1 MARKPKTKATTVE
14 GEYDVGYCKPPV
26 HSQFPPGQSGC
37 PGGRPKRKPPETDLA
52 RLVAEELQK
61 EIEIQEG
68 GKSRKVS
75 KAALMATQIVNQ
87 GIKGDRK
94 AVELAF
100 KLMASA
106 DTLAGRD
113 ASDLSPAMI
122 AGFLKR
128 HGCGE
133 ASHD

>member
-68 GKSRKVS
+68 GKSKKVS
-75 KAALMATQIVNQ
+75 KAAVMVTRFVNEA
-87 GIKGDRK
+87 IKGDRK
-94 AVELAF
+94 AAEMVF

-106 DTLAGRD
+106 DTSAGHD
-113 ASDLSPAMI
+113 AGDLSPAMI
-122 AGFLKR
+122 ASFLTR
-128 HGCGE
+128 HGGGE

>member
-61 EIEIQEG
+61 EIDIQEG

-75 KAALMATQIVNQ
+75 KAALMATQIAAKVGRFLPQDVRQRLVRADQ
-87 GIKGDRK
+87 GFGVLRQR
-94 AVELAF
+94 AGCVEAGR
-100 KLMASA
+100 ARR
-106 DTLAGRD
+106 DGLAGRAD
-113 ASDLSPAMI
+113 HRLGA
-122 AGFLKR
+122 
-128 HGCGE
+128 
-133 ASHD
+133 

>member
-1 MARKPKTKATTVE
+1 MAREPKTKAPIVK
-14 GEYDVGYCKPPV
+14 GDYPVGYCKPPIE
-26 HSQFPPGQSGC
+26 HQIKKGERRNAA
-37 PGGRPKRKPPETDLA
+37 GRPKRKPPETDLA
-52 RLVAEELQK
+52 RLVAEELQR

-75 KAALMATQIVNQ
+75 KAALIATQLVNQ

-106 DTLAGRD
+106 ETSAGHD
-113 ASDLSPAMI
+113 AGDLSPAMI
-122 AGFLKR
+122 ASFLKR
-128 HGCGE
+128 HGGGE